1 MSLDLFMKISPETEA
16 TLELTCSQVQ
26 MLNSLLPGRFKIEYI
41 DQRPYKTVR
50 TTKRRPE
57 LEHSAPWPVPAKRPI
72 REKEPSFLAGQSEGF
87 KKCYKLIQ
95 ALKRYPLSH
104 KLLALGPSTKN
115 NSPTI
120 NQTDLSLS
128 ENPILTIEN
137 NFITGEY
144 LSVYHLKSDLRKIIS
159 NAFLTHSQNGD
170 VFIQIFEL
178 SKFCDAQFQGLDDL
192 VFSENIIQDLKKNI
206 DKLTQ
211 NIKEAQSKIPSIKG
225 LKDKKMTSSEK
236 KQLVQSLRKLEPKFL
251 SGVLKIVRGSDDVEG
266 DELEFDLEKL
276 PSKKCRELEKYIKQ
290 CLQVKQNNRSCRNNK
305 GNEGFRKEDSRVSIK
320 KQPEPTSE
328 SSESSSVSSESD
340 DMAGMPM
347 FPDFAE
353 HDFSDFSQ
361 GISIDYYHY

>member
-1 MSLDLFMKISPETEA
+1 M
-16 TLELTCSQVQ
+16 
-26 MLNSLLPGRFKIEYI
+26 
-41 DQRPYKTVR
+41 
-50 TTKRRPE
+50 
-57 LEHSAPWPVPAKRPI
+57 
-72 REKEPSFLAGQSEGF
+72 
-87 KKCYKLIQ
+87 
-95 ALKRYPLSH
+95 
-104 KLLALGPSTKN
+104 ALGPSIRN
-115 NSPTI
+115 SSPT
-120 NQTDLSLS
+120 NNHTDLSPS
-128 ENPILTIEN
+128 ENPILTLEARLIA
-137 NFITGEY
+137 GEY
-144 LSVYHLKSDLRKIIS
+144 LSAYHLKSDLRKIIS
-159 NAFLTHSQNGD
+159 NAFLTHSQDGD
-170 VFIQIFEL
+170 AFTQIYEF

-211 NIKEAQSKIPSIKG
+211 NIKEAQSKIPSTKG

-236 KQLVQSLRKLEPKFL
+236 KQLVQSMKKLEPKFL
-251 SGVLKIVRGSDDVEG
+251 SGVLKIVRGRDDIQG

-290 CLQVKQNNRSCRNNK
+290 CLQVKQNNRSYRNNK
-305 GNEGFRKEDSRVSIK
+305 CNEGFRKEDSRVSIK
-320 KQPEPTSE
+320 KQPEPASE